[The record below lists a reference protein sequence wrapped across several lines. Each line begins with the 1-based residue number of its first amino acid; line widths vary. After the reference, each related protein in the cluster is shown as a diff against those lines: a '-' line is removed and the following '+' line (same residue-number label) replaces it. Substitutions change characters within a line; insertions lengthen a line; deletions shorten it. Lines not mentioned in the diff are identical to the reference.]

1 MLGNFLMGF
10 SLKSVLDMINALQ
23 IIILL
28 PLIDT
33 KVPANAG
40 IFFSRLTEIAAFDFF
55 EIGEYV
61 NEYL

>member
-33 KVPANAG
+33 KVPANASM
-40 IFFSRLTEIAAFDFF
+40 FFSRLTEIAAFDFF

-61 NEYL
+61 DEYL